1 MMTDIDPANEA
12 DFNRWYE
19 EEHLDERMAIPGFIN
34 ARRFT
39 ALEGGPKYLALYD
52 LESPE
57 VLQSAPYRHIVG
69 AGKSAWTKRMEGQFS
84 QLPPQRVCR
93 LERAEAV
100 SASFRAP
107 CPAKRGD
114 DGPRRARTVTRSCD
128 RPDLRAIARFVVTG
142 SRLAPMARADD
153 ALISSPARTHC
164 RRPPRRPISRSSGS
178 AR

>member
-1 MMTDIDPANEA
+1 MPKGLLLMMTDIDPANEA

-69 AGKSAWTKRMEGQFS
+69 AGKSAWTERLSKEFINFRRNVYVQISERKR
-84 QLPPQRVCR
+84 
-93 LERAEAV
+93 
-100 SASFRAP
+100 
-107 CPAKRGD
+107 
-114 DGPRRARTVTRSCD
+114 
-128 RPDLRAIARFVVTG
+128 
-142 SRLAPMARADD
+142 
-153 ALISSPARTHC
+153 
-164 RRPPRRPISRSSGS
+164 
-178 AR
+178 

>member
-52 LESPE
+52 LESPD

-69 AGKSAWTKRMEGQFS
+69 PGSRPGPGGW
-84 QLPPQRVCR
+84 
-93 LERAEAV
+93 RASSSISGAMCM
-100 SASFRAP
+100 SASR
-107 CPAKRGD
+107 
-114 DGPRRARTVTRSCD
+114 
-128 RPDLRAIARFVVTG
+128 
-142 SRLAPMARADD
+142 
-153 ALISSPARTHC
+153 
-164 RRPPRRPISRSSGS
+164 SGS
-178 AR
+178 GDLSFVMPGAVPGSTP